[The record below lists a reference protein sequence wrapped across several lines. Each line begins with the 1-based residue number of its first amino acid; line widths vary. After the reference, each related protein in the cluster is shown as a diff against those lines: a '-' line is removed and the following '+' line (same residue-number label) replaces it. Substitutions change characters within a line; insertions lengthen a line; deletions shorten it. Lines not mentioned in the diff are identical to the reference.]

1 MTPVDAAYTGAEF
14 EAANKMVPISR
25 KIDAE
30 TSVIFFKNYTRILV
44 LLEKAVGLRLAIV
57 RFLNMFNPISSYSQS
72 SPQCAHD
79 SLLSHSSNSVGKS
92 TRHCSKVSPWRCI
105 DVRPVG
111 SKI

>member
-1 MTPVDAAYTGAEF
+1 MHMTPVDAAYTGAEF

-57 RFLNMFNPISSYSQS
+57 RFLNMLNPISAYSQS

-79 SLLSHSSNSVGKS
+79 SLA
-92 TRHCSKVSPWRCI
+92 
-105 DVRPVG
+105 
-111 SKI
+111 

>member
-1 MTPVDAAYTGAEF
+1 MHMTPVDAAYAGAEF

-57 RFLNMFNPISSYSQS
+57 RFLNMFNPISAYSQS

-79 SLLSHSSNSVGKS
+79 SLA
-92 TRHCSKVSPWRCI
+92 
-105 DVRPVG
+105 
-111 SKI
+111 